1 MELVG
6 QSFSVNSFIVT
17 ATLAEVKALRYTP
30 AGLPALDLEL
40 IHQSEVSDQ
49 GKSRQVGLQLRAV
62 AFGVMAEKLRNQA
75 VGSEWQ
81 FSGFMAAA
89 KAKPTLSKQIV
100 FHIQDFQTVP
110 KLPVQ

>member
-1 MELVG
+1 LD
-6 QSFSVNSFIVT
+6 SASLSLSVNQFIVT

-30 AGLPALDLEL
+30 AGVPALDLEL
-40 IHQSEVSDQ
+40 IHHSEVADQ
-49 GKSRQVGLQLRAV
+49 GKPRQVGLQLRAI
-62 AFGVMAEKLRNQA
+62 AFGAMAEKLRNLG
-75 VGSEWQ
+75 VGSEWR

-110 KLPVQ
+110 SLPQQ

>member
-1 MELVG
+1 MN
-6 QSFSVNSFIVT
+6 QFIVT

-40 IHQSEVSDQ
+40 IHQSEVQDQ
-49 GKSRQVGLQLRAV
+49 GRLRQVGLQLRAV
-62 AFGVMAEKLRNQA
+62 AFGALAESLRLQA
-75 VGSEWQ
+75 IGSQWQ

-89 KAKPTLSKQIV
+89 KAKPTLSRQIV

-110 KLPVQ
+110 TLPLQ